1 MPFTWIRIS
10 SAELYGE
17 RVAALVAGLELEPI
31 AALGHLVALCGQVSQ
46 HRPDGDIRT
55 VSPVLL
61 ERWAEWRGER
71 GAFAAVVLGELC
83 DPPGILRDWL
93 ETMGKLVAEAEKDRR
108 RKKAAYDKLR
118 AAREAA
124 QEHEQIGLGAP
135 VSAEAGP
142 ALRGDSA
149 DSPDTRTYVR
159 TDVRTNR
166 DLSNGPD
173 SVSKASS
180 AGPVVDKPVE
190 KGKSDPDPLAGLPPS
205 ARRLL
210 ALFYAN
216 APGKRKR
223 DVLEQLKDTIDPA
236 RPGARL
242 ERGTYVRARDVEQ
255 LETACALVLRDPP
268 RDLDL
273 GVRFVLHRLTELEA
287 RAAMAATEGAA
298 AREAAEEQHLLAW
311 RRARAIAVA
320 KWEREHPEE
329 VRDLLATAEN
339 DVPNDAVEAAGSLG
353 RMVRVEHYAALVA
366 AKIRFPSADAWKA
379 PPKPPARTLAR
390 LGA

>member
-1 MPFTWIRIS
+1 MPWTWIRVS
-10 SAELYGE
+10 SDEIDGE
-17 RVAALVAGLELEPI
+17 RVEALVAGLEIEPVV
-31 AALGHLVALCGQVSQ
+31 ALGHLVALCGKVSV
-46 HRPDGDIRT
+46 HRPHGVIGD
-55 VSPVLL
+55 VAPALL
-61 ERWAEWRGER
+61 EKWAAWRGER
-71 GAFAAVVLGELC
+71 GAFAAVVFGSLC
-83 DPPGILRDWL
+83 DPPGELREWR

-108 RKKAAYDKLR
+108 RKKVDYDR
-118 AAREAA
+118 RRAA
-124 QEHEQIGLGAP
+124 QERDQLPLGAP

-149 DSPDTRTYVR
+149 ENPPPRTYG
-159 TDVRTNR
+159 RTNER
-166 DLSNGPD
+166 TEREISNGD
-173 SVSKASS
+173 GSASKASP
-180 AGPVVDKPVE
+180 AGPVVDNSVE
-190 KGKSDPDPLAGLPPS
+190 KGKSDPLAGLPPS

-216 APGKRKR
+216 ATGKRKR
-223 DVLEQLKDTIDPA
+223 DVLEQLRDTIDPA

-242 ERGTYVRARDVEQ
+242 ERGTYVRARDAEQ

-287 RAAMAATEGAA
+287 RAATAATEGAA
-298 AREAAEEQHLLAW
+298 AREAAEEQHLAAW

-320 KWEREHPEE
+320 QWEREHPEE

-366 AKIRFPSADAWKA
+366 AKIPFPGADTWKA
-379 PPKPPARTLAR
+379 PPRPPARTLAR
-390 LGA
+390 LGT

>member
-1 MPFTWIRIS
+1 MPFSFWIRVD
-10 SAELYGE
+10 ACEVDGE
-17 RVAALVAGLELEPI
+17 RVAALVAGLEIEPVL
-31 AALGHLVALCGQVSQ
+31 ALGHLVALSGKIAQ

-83 DPPGILRDWL
+83 DPPGILRNWR
-93 ETMGKLVAEAEKDRR
+93 ETMGKLVAEAEKERR
-108 RKKAAYDKLR
+108 RKKLAYDR
-118 AAREAA
+118 DRQAREAA
-124 QEHEQIGLGAP
+124 EQHDQIELGAP
-135 VSAEAGP
+135 VSAEAEVG
-142 ALRGDSA
+142 LRGDSA
-149 DSPDTRTYVR
+149 EPPTPR
-159 TDVRTNR
+159 
-166 DLSNGPD
+166 NGTGRNEDQERP
-173 SVSKASS
+173 STGTGKLSKASP
-180 AGPVVDKPVE
+180 AGPVVDNSVE
-190 KGKSDPDPLAGLPPS
+190 KGKSDPLAGLPPS

-216 APGKRKR
+216 ATGKRKR
-223 DVLEQLKDTIDPA
+223 DVLEQLRDTIDPA

-242 ERGTYVRARDVEQ
+242 ERGTYVRARDAEQ

-287 RAAMAATEGAA
+287 RAATAATEGAA
-298 AREAAEEQHLLAW
+298 ARAAAEEQHLAAW
-311 RRARAIAVA
+311 RRARAIAVS
-320 KWEREHPEE
+320 KWELEHKEE
-329 VRDLLATAEN
+329 ARDLLATAEN
-339 DVPNDAVEAAGSLG
+339 DVPNDAVEAEGSLG

-366 AKIRFPSADAWKA
+366 AKIHFPGADTWKA